1 MALLR
6 MSLRTKALAP
16 IRKKEENSRGS
27 KETSMK
33 TRDTPAADVSLLL
46 GRRIWRGYLTR
57 RGAFKDAPA
66 CTSFLHRNFSFTSLR
81 CRLLL
86 FLPFRGRTRL
96 LEKLFR
102 TLEFIYK
109 GIGVF
114 IFLSF
119 FFFSVRQT
127 PDSKRFRIDRAL
139 SWSKVGIYASRIIFL
154 CGSVNLYP

>member
-6 MSLRTKALAP
+6 MSPRTKALAR
-16 IRKKEENSRGS
+16 IRKKEENRRGS

-109 GIGVF
+109 GIGAF
-114 IFLSF
+114 IFL
-119 FFFSVRQT
+119 FFFSVIQT

-139 SWSKVGIYASRIIFL
+139 VESWYIYFSNYF
-154 CGSVNLYP
+154 SVWFS